1 MVDIGT
7 GVPVVLIP
15 GIQGRWEWMRSAVEA
30 LAGRCRVITSS
41 LPGEPDSGWGPER
54 GCRVGDPGWESRN
67 GDGFDSFIGFVDSL
81 LDRARV
87 QQATICG
94 VSYGSL
100 IALRYAARRSE
111 RVRALAVVSALGP
124 HWRPDRR
131 TRQYMRFPTLCGP
144 VFFAGAIAR
153 AWPELR
159 GTFPN
164 LGERVRFCASAV
176 PLVLRAPAIPKRMA
190 RRAELAAQ
198 ETFEEDCRRI
208 SVPTLVVAGER
219 HLDRV
224 VGVDDALAYVSA
236 IPGARF
242 QILERTGHLGIVT
255 APERFAAIVSAF
267 VNGEDRPVTLQGS

>member
-15 GIQGRWEWMRSAVEA
+15 GIQGRWEWMRPAVEA
-30 LAGRCRVITSS
+30 LARRCRVITSS
-41 LPGEPDSGWGPER
+41 LPGEPDSDWAPQR
-54 GCRVGDPGWESRN
+54 GSRAEDPAWESQN
-67 GDGFDSFIGFVDSL
+67 GGGFDSFVGFVDSL
-81 LDRARV
+81 LNRAEI
-87 QQATICG
+87 QQAAICG

-124 HWRPDRR
+124 HWQPDRR
-131 TRQYMRFPTLCGP
+131 TLQYMRCPTLCGP
-144 VFFAGAIAR
+144 LFFAAAIGR
-153 AWPELR
+153 AWPELC

-164 LGERVRFCASAV
+164 LGERLRFCAGTI

-198 ETFEEDCRRI
+198 ETFEDDCRRI
-208 SVPTLVVAGER
+208 SAPTLVVAGER

-236 IPGARF
+236 IAGARF
-242 QILERTGHLGIVT
+242 QILEQTGHLGIVT
-255 APERFAAIVSAF
+255 APDRFAAIVSAF
-267 VNGEDRPVTLQGS
+267 VNGEDHPVTITE